1 MTQLVQV
8 IGSLLILVPFALA
21 QAGRMPTDKVPYL
34 MLNAVGSTALAVDAG
49 VTQQWGF
56 LLLESVWALV
66 SVIGLIRQAQLRAR
80 SMRRAAPRPQ
90 QHEGQGVS

>member
-1 MTQLVQV
+1 MTQLVQA
-8 IGSLLILVPFALA
+8 IGSLLILAPFALA
-21 QAGRMPTDKVPYL
+21 QTGRMPTDKIPYL
-34 MLNAVGSTALAVDAG
+34 ALNAVGSTALAVDAG

-80 SMRRAAPRPQ
+80 SMRRAAPRSQ
-90 QHEGQGVS
+90 RHEGQGVS

>member
-1 MTQLVQV
+1 
-8 IGSLLILVPFALA
+8 
-21 QAGRMPTDKVPYL
+21 MPTGKIPYL
-34 MLNAVGSTALAVDAG
+34 ALNAVGSTALAVDAG

-80 SMRRAAPRPQ
+80 SMHRAAPRSQ
-90 QHEGQGVS
+90 RHEGQGVS